1 MEFSVI
7 LLEEKHLDST
17 AKLEALCFPCPW
29 SKEQFF
35 SAMQDRFTEL
45 YGICGENREVVAYLL
60 CSVIGDYAEI
70 LNIATHPDYRKK
82 GLAKKLLAYWLN
94 FDHIRHSRIILE
106 VRSKNTP
113 AINLYTQ
120 FGFRQIHIRKNYY
133 EDDDALVM
141 ERKGD

>member
-1 MEFSVI
+1 
-7 LLEEKHLDST
+7 
-17 AKLEALCFPCPW
+17 
-29 SKEQFF
+29 
-35 SAMQDRFTEL
+35 MQDRFTEL
-45 YGICGENREVVAYLL
+45 YGICGENREIVAYLL

-94 FDHIRHSRIILE
+94 FDHIRHNQIILE